1 MSFIVDLNLVLY
13 TSFDNLMKYLTTCIL
28 FISLLTAQLLFFNPA
43 YAKDINPA
51 FENLLTRL
59 QMDGIEKKYL
69 HTLFTHP
76 ELELMYEVVALSL
89 TRKEANLNY
98 AQFLTQDSVNKA
110 VSYLKTHDTTLKKIE
125 NHFGVSAPVVVAIL
139 SVETAFG
146 KYTGYFNTVNILVT
160 QAVSLEAEIYQQIVN
175 KIPLKEKS
183 TLTPNQIK
191 AKLKKKSARAYRE
204 LKALLIYAKDQN
216 IDPFSVKGSTEGA
229 IGLPQFLPSNIK
241 KYGSDGNGD
250 NKINLFQHEDAIAS
264 IASYL
269 KAHKW
274 REDNNY
280 TKKQKI
286 ILRYNNSMYYAN
298 TVLTLAER
306 LSHYWN

>member
-1 MSFIVDLNLVLY
+1 
-13 TSFDNLMKYLTTCIL
+13 MKYLTTCIL
-28 FISLLTAQLLFFNPA
+28 FISLLLAQLLSLNPA
-43 YAKDINPA
+43 HTKDINPV

-59 QMDGIEKKYL
+59 QTDGIEEKYL

-76 ELELMYEVVALSL
+76 KLELLHKVVALSL
-89 TRKEANLNY
+89 IRKEANLNY

-110 VSYLKTHDTTLKKIE
+110 VSYLKDHDTTLKKAE

-160 QAVSLEAEIYQQIVN
+160 QSLSLEAEIYQQIVN
-175 KIPLKEKS
+175 QIPIKEKS

-191 AKLKKKSARAYRE
+191 TKLKKKSARSYRE
-204 LKALLIYAKDQN
+204 LKALLIYAKEHN
-216 IDPFSVKGSTEGA
+216 IDPFIIKGSTEGA

-250 NKINLFQHEDAIAS
+250 NEINLFEHEDAIAS

-286 ILRYNNSMYYAN
+286 ILRYNNSIYYAN
-298 TVLTLAER
+298 TVLELAER
-306 LSHYWN
+306 LSRYWN

>member
-1 MSFIVDLNLVLY
+1 
-13 TSFDNLMKYLTTCIL
+13 MKYLTTCIL
-28 FISLLTAQLLFFNPA
+28 VIALLLAQLLFFNPA
-43 YAKDINPA
+43 YAKNINPV

-59 QMDGIEKKYL
+59 QTDGIEEKYL

-76 ELELMYEVVALSL
+76 KLELLHKVVALSL
-89 TRKEANLNY
+89 IRKEANLNY

-110 VSYLKTHDTTLKKIE
+110 VSYLKDHDTTLKKAE
-125 NHFGVSAPVVVAIL
+125 DHFGVSAPVVVAIL

-160 QAVSLEAEIYQQIVN
+160 QSLSLEADIYQQIVN
-175 KIPLKEKS
+175 QIPLKEKS

-191 AKLKKKSARAYRE
+191 TKLKKKSVRAYRE
-204 LKALLIYAKDQN
+204 LKALLIYAKEHT
-216 IDPFSVKGSTEGA
+216 IDPFSIKGSTEGA

-250 NKINLFQHEDAIAS
+250 KKVDLFQHDDAIAS

-274 REDNNY
+274 REENSY
-280 TKKQKI
+280 IKKQKI
-286 ILRYNNSMYYAN
+286 ILRYNNSIYYAN
-298 TVLTLAER
+298 TVLELAEK
-306 LSHYWN
+306 LSRYWHKKADS

>member
-1 MSFIVDLNLVLY
+1 
-13 TSFDNLMKYLTTCIL
+13 MKYLTTFIL
-28 FISLLTAQLLFFNPA
+28 FISLLTAQLLFLNPV
-43 YAKDINPA
+43 YAKDINPV

-59 QMDGIEKKYL
+59 QMDGIEEKYL

-110 VSYLKTHDTTLKKIE
+110 VSYLKTHDATLKKTE

-139 SVETAFG
+139 SLETACG
-146 KYTGYFNTVNILVT
+146 TYTGRYTTVNILVT
-160 QAVSLEAEIYQQIVN
+160 QALSLEADIYRQIVN
-175 KIPLKEKS
+175 RIPVKEKS
-183 TLTPNQIK
+183 ALTPNRIK
-191 AKLKKKSARAYRE
+191 TKLKKKTARAYRE
-204 LKALLIYAKDQN
+204 LKALLAYAREQN

-250 NKINLFQHEDAIAS
+250 NNVNPFQHEDAIAS

-269 KAHKW
+269 NAHKW
-274 REDNNY
+274 REDSNY
-280 TKKQKI
+280 KKKKEV
-286 ILRYNNSMYYAN
+286 ILKYNNSIYYAR
-298 TVLTLAER
+298 TVLKLAER
-306 LSHYWN
+306 LKHHWH

>member
-1 MSFIVDLNLVLY
+1 
-13 TSFDNLMKYLTTCIL
+13 MKYLTTCIL
-28 FISLLTAQLLFFNPA
+28 IFISLLTAQLLFLNPA
-43 YAKDINPA
+43 HTEDVNPV
-51 FENLLTRL
+51 FNNLVTRL
-59 QMDGIEKKYL
+59 QMDGIEENYL

-76 ELELMYEVVALSL
+76 KLELMYKVVAMSL
-89 TRKEANLNY
+89 IRKEANLNY
-98 AQFLTQDSVNKA
+98 AQFLTQDSISKA
-110 VSYLKTHDTTLKKIE
+110 VSYLKTHDTTLKKAE

-146 KYTGYFNTVNILVT
+146 KYTGYFNTVNILIT
-160 QAVSLEAEIYQQIVN
+160 QSLSLETEIYQQIVN
-175 KIPLKEKS
+175 QIPVKEKS

-191 AKLKKKSARAYRE
+191 TKLKKKSARSYRE
-204 LKALLIYAKDQN
+204 LKAFLAYAKEHN
-216 IDPFSVKGSTEGA
+216 IDPFIIKGSTEGA

-250 NKINLFQHEDAIAS
+250 NEVNLFEHEDAIAS

-274 REDNNY
+274 KEDNNY
-280 TKKQKI
+280 TKKKKI
-286 ILRYNNSMYYAN
+286 ILKYNNSIYYAN
-298 TVLTLAER
+298 TVLGLAEK

>member
-1 MSFIVDLNLVLY
+1 
-13 TSFDNLMKYLTTCIL
+13 MKYLTTCIL
-28 FISLLTAQLLFFNPA
+28 FISLLLAQLLFLNPA
-43 YAKDINPA
+43 HTEDINPV
-51 FENLLTRL
+51 FDNLLTRL
-59 QMDGIEKKYL
+59 QTDGIEEKYL

-76 ELELMYEVVALSL
+76 KLELLHKVVALSL
-89 TRKEANLNY
+89 IRKEANLNY
-98 AQFLTQDSVNKA
+98 AQFLTQDSVSKA
-110 VSYLKTHDTTLKKIE
+110 VSYLKAHDTTLKKAE

-146 KYTGYFNTVNILVT
+146 KYTGSFNTVNILVT
-160 QAVSLEAEIYQQIVN
+160 QSLSLQADIYQQIVN
-175 KIPLKEKS
+175 QIPAGEKT

-191 AKLKKKSARAYRE
+191 TRLKKKRARAYRE
-204 LKALLIYAKDQN
+204 LKALLIYAKEHT
-216 IDPFSVKGSTEGA
+216 IDPFIIKGSTEGA

-250 NKINLFQHEDAIAS
+250 KKIDLFQHDDAIAS

-274 REDNNY
+274 KEDNNY

-286 ILRYNNSMYYAN
+286 ILRYNNSIYYAN
-298 TVLTLAER
+298 TVLQLAEK
-306 LSHYWN
+306 LSRYWN

>member
-1 MSFIVDLNLVLY
+1 
-13 TSFDNLMKYLTTCIL
+13 MKYLTTCIL
-28 FISLLTAQLLFFNPA
+28 FISLFTTQLLFLNPVH
-43 YAKDINPA
+43 AKDVNPV

-59 QMDGIEKKYL
+59 QMDGVEEKYL

-76 ELELMYEVVALSL
+76 ELELMYKVVALSL
-89 TRKEANLNY
+89 IRKEANLNY
-98 AQFLTQDSVNKA
+98 AQFLTKDSVSKA
-110 VSYLKTHDTTLKKIE
+110 VSYLKTHDTTLKKAE

-146 KYTGYFNTVNILVT
+146 KYIGYFNTVNILVT
-160 QAVSLEAEIYQQIVN
+160 QSLSLEAEIYQQIV
-175 KIPLKEKS
+175 KQIPVKEKS

-191 AKLKKKSARAYRE
+191 TKLKKKSARAYRE

-216 IDPFSVKGSTEGA
+216 IDPFIVKGSTEGA

-241 KYGSDGNGD
+241 KYGSDGNED
-250 NKINLFQHEDAIAS
+250 NKINLFQHDDAIAS

-280 TKKQKI
+280 TKKKKI
-286 ILRYNNSMYYAN
+286 ILKYNNSIYYAN
-298 TVLTLAER
+298 TVLELAEK
-306 LSHYWN
+306 LSHYWHKKADS

>member
-1 MSFIVDLNLVLY
+1 
-13 TSFDNLMKYLTTCIL
+13 MKYLTTCII
-28 FISLLTAQLLFFNPA
+28 FISLLTVQLLFLNPA
-43 YAKDINPA
+43 YAKDINPV
-51 FENLLTRL
+51 FNNLVMRL
-59 QMDGIEKKYL
+59 QMDGIEEKYL

-76 ELELMYEVVALSL
+76 ELELMYKVVALSL
-89 TRKEANLNY
+89 IRKEANLNY

-110 VSYLKTHDTTLKKIE
+110 VSYLKAHDTTLKKTE

-146 KYTGYFNTVNILVT
+146 NYTGYVNTVNILLT
-160 QAVSLEAEIYQQIVN
+160 QSLSLEADIYRQIVN
-175 KIPLKEKS
+175 RIPAEEKS

-191 AKLKKKSARAYRE
+191 TKLKKKSARAYRE
-204 LKALLIYAKDQN
+204 LKALLAYAKEEN

-241 KYGSDGNGD
+241 RYGSDGNGD
-250 NKINLFQHEDAIAS
+250 NKVDLFQHDDAIAS

-274 REDNNY
+274 REDKSY
-280 TKKQKI
+280 KKKHKI
-286 ILRYNNSMYYAN
+286 ILKYNNSVYYAN
-298 TVLTLAER
+298 TVLQLAER
-306 LSHYWN
+306 LANHWH

>member
-1 MSFIVDLNLVLY
+1 
-13 TSFDNLMKYLTTCIL
+13 MKYLATCIL
-28 FISLLTAQLLFFNPA
+28 FISLVTSQLLFLNPVH
-43 YAKDINPA
+43 AKDVNPV

-59 QMDGIEKKYL
+59 QMDGMEEKYL

-76 ELELMYEVVALSL
+76 ELELMYKVVALSL
-89 TRKEANLNY
+89 IRKEANLNY
-98 AQFLTQDSVNKA
+98 AQFLTKDSVSKA
-110 VSYLKTHDTTLKKIE
+110 VSYLKTHDTTLKNAE

-160 QAVSLEAEIYQQIVN
+160 QSLSLEAEIYQQIVN
-175 KIPLKEKS
+175 QIPLLEKS
-183 TLTPNQIK
+183 ILTPNQIK
-191 AKLKKKSARAYRE
+191 TKLKKKSARAYRE
-204 LKALLIYAKDQN
+204 LKALLAYAKEHN
-216 IDPFSVKGSTEGA
+216 IDPFIIKGSTEGA

-250 NKINLFQHEDAIAS
+250 NEVNLFEHEDAIAS

-280 TKKQKI
+280 TKKKKI
-286 ILRYNNSMYYAN
+286 ILKYNNSIYYAN
-298 TVLTLAER
+298 TILELAER
-306 LSHYWN
+306 LSHDWHKKADS

>member
-1 MSFIVDLNLVLY
+1 
-13 TSFDNLMKYLTTCIL
+13 MKHLTTCIL
-28 FISLLTAQLLFFNPA
+28 FIALLTAQLLFLNPA
-43 YAKDINPA
+43 YTKDVNPV
-51 FENLLTRL
+51 FKKLLTRL
-59 QMDGIEKKYL
+59 QMDGIEEKYL

-89 TRKEANLNY
+89 IRKEANLNY

-110 VSYLKTHDTTLKKIE
+110 VSYLKTHDTTLKKAE

-146 KYTGYFNTVNILVT
+146 KYTGYVNTVNILVT
-160 QAVSLEAEIYQQIVN
+160 QSLSLEADIYQQIVN
-175 KIPLKEKS
+175 QIPVKEKS

-191 AKLKKKSARAYRE
+191 NKLKKKSVRAYKE
-204 LKALLIYAKDQN
+204 LKALLSYAKEHN
-216 IDPFSVKGSTEGA
+216 INPFSVKGSTEGA

-250 NKINLFQHEDAIAS
+250 NTINLFQHDDAIAS

-274 REDNNY
+274 REGNSY
-280 TKKQKI
+280 KKKKKI
-286 ILRYNNSMYYAN
+286 ILKYNNSIYYAN
-298 TVLTLAER
+298 TVLQLADR

>member
-1 MSFIVDLNLVLY
+1 
-13 TSFDNLMKYLTTCIL
+13 MKYFAICIL
-28 FISLLTAQLLFFNPA
+28 FISLLPAQLLFLNPVH
-43 YAKDINPA
+43 AKDVNPV

-59 QMDGIEKKYL
+59 HMDDMDEEYL
-69 HTLFTHP
+69 QDIFTRP
-76 ELELMYEVVALSL
+76 ELELMYKVVALSL

-98 AQFLTQDSVNKA
+98 AQFLTKDSVSKA
-110 VSYLKTHDTTLKKIE
+110 VSYLKTHDTTLKKAE

-146 KYTGYFNTVNILVT
+146 KYIGRFNTVNILVT
-160 QAVSLEAEIYQQIVN
+160 QSLSLEAEIYQQIVN
-175 KIPLKEKS
+175 QIPLQEKS

-191 AKLKKKSARAYRE
+191 TKLKKKSARAYRE
-204 LKALLIYAKDQN
+204 LKALLIYAKEHN

-250 NKINLFQHEDAIAS
+250 NKVDLFEHEDAIAS

-280 TKKQKI
+280 KKKQKI
-286 ILRYNNSMYYAN
+286 ILKYNNSVYYAN
-298 TVLTLAER
+298 TVLQLAEKVSR
-306 LSHYWN
+306 YWN

>member
-1 MSFIVDLNLVLY
+1 
-13 TSFDNLMKYLTTCIL
+13 MKYLTTCIL
-28 FISLLTAQLLFFNPA
+28 FLSLLTAQLLFLNPVHA
-43 YAKDINPA
+43 NDVNPV
-51 FENLLTRL
+51 FKNLLTRL
-59 QMDGIEKKYL
+59 HMDGIEEKYL

-110 VSYLKTHDTTLKKIE
+110 ASYLKTHDTTLKKIE

-160 QAVSLEAEIYQQIVN
+160 QALSLEAEIYQQIVN
-175 KIPLKEKS
+175 QIPLQEKS

-191 AKLKKKSARAYRE
+191 TKLKKKSARAYTE

-229 IGLPQFLPSNIK
+229 IGLPQFLPSNIQ

-280 TKKQKI
+280 TKKKKI
-286 ILRYNNSMYYAN
+286 ILKYNNSIYYAN
-298 TVLTLAER
+298 TVLEVAEK
-306 LSHYWN
+306 LSRYWHKKADS

>member
-1 MSFIVDLNLVLY
+1 
-13 TSFDNLMKYLTTCIL
+13 MKYFTTCIL
-28 FISLLTAQLLFFNPA
+28 FISLLTTHLLFLNPT
-43 YAKDINPA
+43 YANDVNPVYN
-51 FENLLTRL
+51 NLLTRL
-59 QMDGIEKKYL
+59 QMDGIEEKYL

-89 TRKEANLNY
+89 IRKEANLNY

-110 VSYLKTHDTTLKKIE
+110 VSYLKTHDTTLKKTE

-146 KYTGYFNTVNILVT
+146 KYTGYVNTVNILVT
-160 QAVSLEAEIYQQIVN
+160 QSLSLEADIYRQIVTR
-175 KIPLKEKS
+175 IPLQEKS

-191 AKLKKKSARAYRE
+191 TKLKKKSARAYRE
-204 LKALLIYAKDQN
+204 LKALLAYAKEQN
-216 IDPFSVKGSTEGA
+216 IDPFIIKGSTEGA

-250 NKINLFQHEDAIAS
+250 NTINLFQHEDAIAS

-274 REDNNY
+274 REGNSY
-280 TKKQKI
+280 KKKKKI
-286 ILRYNNSMYYAN
+286 ILKYNNSIYYAN
-298 TVLTLAER
+298 TVLQLAER
-306 LSHYWN
+306 LSRYWN

>member
-1 MSFIVDLNLVLY
+1 
-13 TSFDNLMKYLTTCIL
+13 MKYLTTCIL
-28 FISLLTAQLLFFNPA
+28 FISLLTAQLLFFNPV
-43 YAKDINPA
+43 YAKDINPV
-51 FENLLTRL
+51 FENLLMRL
-59 QMDGIEKKYL
+59 QMDDIEEKYL

-76 ELELMYEVVALSL
+76 ELELMYKVVALSL
-89 TRKEANLNY
+89 IRKEANLNY
-98 AQFLTQDSVNKA
+98 AQFLTQDSVSKA

-160 QAVSLEAEIYQQIVN
+160 QALSLEADIYQQIVN
-175 KIPLKEKS
+175 QIPLQEKS

-191 AKLKKKSARAYRE
+191 TKLKKKSARAYRE
-204 LKALLIYAKDQN
+204 LKALIAYAKDQN

-250 NKINLFQHEDAIAS
+250 NKVDLFQHDDAIAS

-274 REDNNY
+274 REDNSY

-298 TVLTLAER
+298 TILELAER
-306 LSHYWN
+306 LSHYWHKKADSY

>member
-1 MSFIVDLNLVLY
+1 
-13 TSFDNLMKYLTTCIL
+13 MKYLATCIL
-28 FISLLTAQLLFFNPA
+28 FISLLTVQLLFLNPVH
-43 YAKDINPA
+43 AKDVNSV

-59 QMDGIEKKYL
+59 QMDGMEEKYL

-76 ELELMYEVVALSL
+76 ELELMYKVVALSL
-89 TRKEANLNY
+89 IRKEANLNY
-98 AQFLTQDSVNKA
+98 AQFLTKDSVSKA
-110 VSYLKTHDTTLKKIE
+110 VSYLKTHDTTLKKAE

-160 QAVSLEAEIYQQIVN
+160 QSLSLEAEIYQQIVN
-175 KIPLKEKS
+175 QIPLQEKS
-183 TLTPNQIK
+183 TLTPDQIK
-191 AKLKKKSARAYRE
+191 TKLKKKSARAYRE
-204 LKALLIYAKDQN
+204 LKALLIYTKEHN
-216 IDPFSVKGSTEGA
+216 IDPFLIKGSTEGA

-250 NKINLFQHEDAIAS
+250 NEVNLFEHEDAIAS

-280 TKKQKI
+280 TKKKKI
-286 ILRYNNSMYYAN
+286 ILKYNQSDHYAS
-298 TVLTLAER
+298 TVLKLAER
-306 LSHYWN
+306 LSRYWN

>member
-1 MSFIVDLNLVLY
+1 
-13 TSFDNLMKYLTTCIL
+13 MKYLTTCIL
-28 FISLLTAQLLFFNPA
+28 FISLLLAQLLFLNPA
-43 YAKDINPA
+43 YAKNINPV

-59 QMDGIEKKYL
+59 QTDGVEEKYL

-76 ELELMYEVVALSL
+76 KLELLHKVVALSL
-89 TRKEANLNY
+89 IRKEANLNY

-110 VSYLKTHDTTLKKIE
+110 VSYLKAHATTLKKAE

-146 KYTGYFNTVNILVT
+146 KYTGSFNTVNILVT
-160 QAVSLEAEIYQQIVN
+160 QSLSLETEIYQQIVN
-175 KIPLKEKS
+175 QIPVKEKS

-191 AKLKKKSARAYRE
+191 TKLKKKSARAYRE
-204 LKALLIYAKDQN
+204 LKALLIYAKEHT
-216 IDPFSVKGSTEGA
+216 IDPYTIKGSTEGA

-250 NKINLFQHEDAIAS
+250 NTINLFQHDDAIAS

-274 REDNNY
+274 REENNY
-280 TKKQKI
+280 IKKQKI
-286 ILRYNNSMYYAN
+286 ILRYNNSIYYAN
-298 TVLTLAER
+298 TVLELAEK
-306 LSHYWN
+306 LSRYWN

>member
-1 MSFIVDLNLVLY
+1 
-13 TSFDNLMKYLTTCIL
+13 MKYLTTCIL
-28 FISLLTAQLLFFNPA
+28 FISLLLAQLLFLNPA
-43 YAKDINPA
+43 YAKNINPV
-51 FENLLTRL
+51 FDNLLTRL
-59 QMDGIEKKYL
+59 QTDGIEEKYL

-76 ELELMYEVVALSL
+76 KLELLHKVVALSL
-89 TRKEANLNY
+89 IRKEANLNY
-98 AQFLTQDSVNKA
+98 AQFLTQDSINKA
-110 VSYLKTHDTTLKKIE
+110 VSYLKDHDTTLKKAE

-160 QAVSLEAEIYQQIVN
+160 QSLSLEAEIYQQIVN
-175 KIPLKEKS
+175 QIPVKKKS

-191 AKLKKKSARAYRE
+191 TKLKKKSARSYRE
-204 LKALLIYAKDQN
+204 LKALLIYAKEHN
-216 IDPFSVKGSTEGA
+216 IDPFIIKGSTEGA

-250 NKINLFQHEDAIAS
+250 NEVNLFEHDDAIAS

-286 ILRYNNSMYYAN
+286 ILRYNNSIYYAN
-298 TVLTLAER
+298 TVLELAEK
-306 LSHYWN
+306 LSRYWHKKADS

>member
-1 MSFIVDLNLVLY
+1 
-13 TSFDNLMKYLTTCIL
+13 MKYLTTCIL
-28 FISLLTAQLLFFNPA
+28 FISLLTAQLLFLNPA
-43 YAKDINPA
+43 YANDVNPV
-51 FENLLTRL
+51 FKNLLTRL
-59 QMDGIEKKYL
+59 QMDGIEEKYL

-98 AQFLTQDSVNKA
+98 AQFLTQDSVSKS
-110 VSYLKTHDTTLKKIE
+110 VSYLKTHDTTLKKTE

-146 KYTGYFNTVNILVT
+146 NYTGYVNTVNILVT
-160 QAVSLEAEIYQQIVN
+160 QSLSLEAEIYQQIVN
-175 KIPLKEKS
+175 QIPLQEKS
-183 TLTPNQIK
+183 TLTPKQIQT
-191 AKLKKKSARAYRE
+191 KLKKKSARAYRE
-204 LKALLIYAKDQN
+204 LKALLAYAKDQN

-250 NKINLFQHEDAIAS
+250 NKIDLFQHDDAIAS

-274 REDNNY
+274 REDNSY
-280 TKKQKI
+280 KKKQKI
-286 ILRYNNSMYYAN
+286 ILRYNNSVYYAN
-298 TVLTLAER
+298 TVLELAER
-306 LSHYWN
+306 LSHYWQKKADS

>member
-1 MSFIVDLNLVLY
+1 
-13 TSFDNLMKYLTTCIL
+13 MKYLTTCIL
-28 FISLLTAQLLFFNPA
+28 FIALLLAQLLFFNPA
-43 YAKDINPA
+43 YAKNINPV

-59 QMDGIEKKYL
+59 QTDGVEEKYL

-76 ELELMYEVVALSL
+76 KLELLHKVVALSL
-89 TRKEANLNY
+89 IRKEANLNY

-110 VSYLKTHDTTLKKIE
+110 VSYLKDHDTTLTKAE

-160 QAVSLEAEIYQQIVN
+160 QSLSLEAEIYQQIVN
-175 KIPLKEKS
+175 QIPVKEKS

-191 AKLKKKSARAYRE
+191 TKLKKKSARSYRE
-204 LKALLIYAKDQN
+204 LKALLIYAKEHN
-216 IDPFSVKGSTEGA
+216 IDPFIIKGSTEGA

-250 NKINLFQHEDAIAS
+250 NEVNLFEHDDAIAS

-286 ILRYNNSMYYAN
+286 ILRYNNSIYYAN
-298 TVLTLAER
+298 TVLELAEK
-306 LSHYWN
+306 LSRYWHKKADS

>member
-1 MSFIVDLNLVLY
+1 
-13 TSFDNLMKYLTTCIL
+13 MKYLTTCIL
-28 FISLLTAQLLFFNPA
+28 FISLLTAQLLFLHPAHAQDVNPV
-43 YAKDINPA
+43 YK
-51 FENLLTRL
+51 NLVTRL
-59 QMDGIEKKYL
+59 QIDGIEEKYL

-76 ELELMYEVVALSL
+76 KLELMYEVVALSL
-89 TRKEANLNY
+89 IRKEANLNY
-98 AQFLTQDSVNKA
+98 AQFLTQDAVNKA
-110 VSYLKTHDTTLKKIE
+110 VSYLKTHDTNLKKAE

-146 KYTGYFNTVNILVT
+146 KYTGSFNTVNILVT
-160 QAVSLEAEIYQQIVN
+160 QALSLDSDIYQQIVN
-175 KIPLKEKS
+175 QIPLQEKS

-191 AKLKKKSARAYRE
+191 KKLKKKSARAYRE

-216 IDPFSVKGSTEGA
+216 IDPFSVKGSSEGA

-250 NKINLFQHEDAIAS
+250 NTINLFQHDDAIAS

-274 REDNNY
+274 REGNSY
-280 TKKQKI
+280 KKKQKI
-286 ILRYNNSMYYAN
+286 ILRYNNSVYYAN

-306 LSHYWN
+306 LTNHWH

>member
-1 MSFIVDLNLVLY
+1 
-13 TSFDNLMKYLTTCIL
+13 MKYLTTCIL
-28 FISLLTAQLLFFNPA
+28 FISLLLAQLLFLNPA
-43 YAKDINPA
+43 YAKNINPV
-51 FENLLTRL
+51 FDNLLTRL
-59 QMDGIEKKYL
+59 QTDGIEEKYL

-76 ELELMYEVVALSL
+76 KLELLHKVVALSL
-89 TRKEANLNY
+89 IRKEANLNY

-110 VSYLKTHDTTLKKIE
+110 VSYLKDHDTTLKKAE

-160 QAVSLEAEIYQQIVN
+160 QSLSLEAEIYQQIVN
-175 KIPLKEKS
+175 QIPVKEKS

-191 AKLKKKSARAYRE
+191 TKLKKKSARSYRE
-204 LKALLIYAKDQN
+204 LKALLIYAKEHN
-216 IDPFSVKGSTEGA
+216 IDPFIIKGSTEGA

-250 NKINLFQHEDAIAS
+250 KKVDLFQHDDAIAS

-274 REDNNY
+274 REDTSY
-280 TKKQKI
+280 TKKQGI
-286 ILRYNNSMYYAN
+286 ILRYNNSIYYAN
-298 TVLTLAER
+298 TVLQLAER
-306 LSHYWN
+306 LTNHWH

>member
-1 MSFIVDLNLVLY
+1 
-13 TSFDNLMKYLTTCIL
+13 MKYFTTCIL
-28 FISLLTAQLLFFNPA
+28 FIALLTAHLLFLNPA
-43 YAKDINPA
+43 YANDVNPV
-51 FENLLTRL
+51 FNNLLTRL
-59 QMDGIEKKYL
+59 QMDGIEEKYL

-89 TRKEANLNY
+89 IRKEANLNY

-110 VSYLKTHDTTLKKIE
+110 VSYLKTHDTILKKTE
-125 NHFGVSAPVVVAIL
+125 NHFGVSAPIVVAIL

-146 KYTGYFNTVNILVT
+146 NYTGYVNTVNILLT
-160 QAVSLEAEIYQQIVN
+160 QSLSLEADIYRQIVN
-175 KIPLKEKS
+175 RIPAEEKS

-191 AKLKKKSARAYRE
+191 TKLKKKSARAYRE
-204 LKALLIYAKDQN
+204 LKALLAYAKEQN
-216 IDPFSVKGSTEGA
+216 IDPFIIKGSAEGA

-250 NKINLFQHEDAIAS
+250 NTINLFEHEDAIAS

-280 TKKQKI
+280 TKKKKI
-286 ILRYNNSMYYAN
+286 ILKYNNSVYYAN
-298 TVLTLAER
+298 TVLQLAER
-306 LSHYWN
+306 LSRYWN

>member
-1 MSFIVDLNLVLY
+1 
-13 TSFDNLMKYLTTCIL
+13 MKHLTTCIL
-28 FISLLTAQLLFFNPA
+28 FIALLTAQLLFLNPA
-43 YAKDINPA
+43 YTKDVNPV
-51 FENLLTRL
+51 FKKLLTRL
-59 QMDGIEKKYL
+59 QMDGIEEKYL

-89 TRKEANLNY
+89 IRKEANLNY

-110 VSYLKTHDTTLKKIE
+110 VSYLKAHDTTLKKAE

-146 KYTGYFNTVNILVT
+146 KYTGYVNTVNILVT
-160 QAVSLEAEIYQQIVN
+160 QSLSLEADIYQQIVN
-175 KIPLKEKS
+175 QIPVKEKS

-191 AKLKKKSARAYRE
+191 NKLKKKSVRAYKE
-204 LKALLIYAKDQN
+204 LKALLSYAKEHN
-216 IDPFSVKGSTEGA
+216 INPFSVKGSTEGA

-250 NKINLFQHEDAIAS
+250 NTINLFQHDDAIAS

-274 REDNNY
+274 REGNSY
-280 TKKQKI
+280 KKKKKI
-286 ILRYNNSMYYAN
+286 ILKYNNSIYYAN
-298 TVLTLAER
+298 TVLQLADR

>member
-1 MSFIVDLNLVLY
+1 
-13 TSFDNLMKYLTTCIL
+13 MKYFTTCIL
-28 FISLLTAQLLFFNPA
+28 FISLLTTHLLFLNPT
-43 YAKDINPA
+43 YANDVNPVYN
-51 FENLLTRL
+51 NLLTRL
-59 QMDGIEKKYL
+59 QMDGIEEKYL

-89 TRKEANLNY
+89 IRKEANLNY

-110 VSYLKTHDTTLKKIE
+110 VSYLKTHDTTLKKTE

-146 KYTGYFNTVNILVT
+146 KYTGYVNTVNILVT
-160 QAVSLEAEIYQQIVN
+160 QSLSLEADIYRQIVTR
-175 KIPLKEKS
+175 IPLQEKS

-191 AKLKKKSARAYRE
+191 TKLKKKSARAYRE
-204 LKALLIYAKDQN
+204 LKALLAYAKEQN
-216 IDPFSVKGSTEGA
+216 IDPFIIKGSTEGA

-250 NKINLFQHEDAIAS
+250 NTINLFQHEDAIAS

-269 KAHKW
+269 KAYKW
-274 REDNNY
+274 REG
-280 TKKQKI
+280 
-286 ILRYNNSMYYAN
+286 NSPP
-298 TVLTLAER
+298 V
-306 LSHYWN
+306 S

>member
-1 MSFIVDLNLVLY
+1 
-13 TSFDNLMKYLTTCIL
+13 MKYLTTCIL
-28 FISLLTAQLLFFNPA
+28 FISLLLAQLLFLNPA
-43 YAKDINPA
+43 HTEDINPV
-51 FENLLTRL
+51 FKNLLTRL
-59 QMDGIEKKYL
+59 QADGIEENYL

-76 ELELMYEVVALSL
+76 KLELMYKVVALSL
-89 TRKEANLNY
+89 IRKEANLNY
-98 AQFLTQDSVNKA
+98 AQFLTQDSVKKA
-110 VSYLKTHDTTLKKIE
+110 VSYLKTHDTTLKKAE
-125 NHFGVSAPVVVAIL
+125 NHFGVAAPVVVAIL

-160 QAVSLEAEIYQQIVN
+160 QSLSLETDIYQQIVSQ
-175 KIPLKEKS
+175 IPVKEKS

-191 AKLKKKSARAYRE
+191 TKLKKKSARSYRE
-204 LKALLIYAKDQN
+204 LKALLAYAKEHN
-216 IDPFSVKGSTEGA
+216 IDPFIIKGSTEGA

-250 NKINLFQHEDAIAS
+250 NEINLFEHEDAIAS

-280 TKKQKI
+280 TKKKKI
-286 ILRYNNSMYYAN
+286 ILKYNNSMYYAN
-298 TVLTLAER
+298 TVLQLAEK
-306 LSHYWN
+306 LGHYWN

>member
-1 MSFIVDLNLVLY
+1 
-13 TSFDNLMKYLTTCIL
+13 MKYLTTCIL
-28 FISLLTAQLLFFNPA
+28 FISLLLAQLLFLNPA
-43 YAKDINPA
+43 YAKNINPV

-59 QMDGIEKKYL
+59 QTDGIEEKYL

-76 ELELMYEVVALSL
+76 KLELLHKVVALSL
-89 TRKEANLNY
+89 IRKEANLNY

-110 VSYLKTHDTTLKKIE
+110 VSYLKDHDTTLKKAE

-160 QAVSLEAEIYQQIVN
+160 QSLSLEAEIYQQIVN
-175 KIPLKEKS
+175 QIPIKEKS

-191 AKLKKKSARAYRE
+191 TKLKKKSARSYRE
-204 LKALLIYAKDQN
+204 LKALLIYAKEHN
-216 IDPFSVKGSTEGA
+216 IDPFIIKGSTEGA

-250 NKINLFQHEDAIAS
+250 NEINLFEHEDAIAS

-286 ILRYNNSMYYAN
+286 ILRYNNSIYYAN
-298 TVLTLAER
+298 TVLELAER
-306 LSHYWN
+306 LSRYWN